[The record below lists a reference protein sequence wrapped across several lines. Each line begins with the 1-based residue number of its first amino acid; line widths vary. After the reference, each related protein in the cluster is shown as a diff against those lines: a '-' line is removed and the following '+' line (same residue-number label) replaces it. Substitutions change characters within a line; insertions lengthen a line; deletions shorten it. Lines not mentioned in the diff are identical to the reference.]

1 MRIII
6 VGCGRVGLNLAGKLN
21 ADGNDVTVVDMQA
34 SKVED
39 VTSRF
44 DVLGIVG
51 NGAMHTVLREAGIQ
65 TADLLIAVTNSDEM
79 NLLCCVVAKKEGKCK
94 TIARVKNPEYSKEV
108 GYLKEQLGLEMVI
121 NPEYEAARKIAR
133 VLRFPAALKIERFA
147 KGKVEIINIKLNSGN
162 KLIGLSVQ
170 EMMAKYPSE
179 ILVGTIER
187 GEEAFIADGNFVFAE
202 KDIVSL
208 IGQPKIVHDFL
219 KRIDK
224 QERVIKNAL
233 IVGGDIITHYLCE
246 LLENSGIALK
256 IIEKEYKTCEELSI
270 RWEKVDVIC
279 GKSNKE
285 LLLEEGIENTDAF
298 VALTNFDE
306 ENILLSLFAKEFE
319 GEKLVTKI
327 KRTDFDTIIN
337 RLDLETVICPINIA
351 SDIILRYVRAARN
364 ARGSNV
370 ESLYNLIQDKVE
382 VSEFLVKEN
391 SPMSG
396 IALKELNLKK
406 DVLIAA
412 INRGGELIL
421 PRGNDVICA
430 NDMVVIISK
439 HLGLQDITDVLQ

>member
-79 NLLCCVVAKKEGKCK
+79 NLLCCVVAKKEGKCR
-94 TIARVKNPEYSKEV
+94 TIARVK
-108 GYLKEQLGLEMVI
+108 

-208 IGQPKIVHDFL
+208 IGQPKILHDFL

-256 IIEKEYKTCEELSI
+256 VIEKEYKTCEELSI